1 MQKILGI
8 LGPTAVGK
16 TKIAKILA
24 QKTNQDTIISADSMQ
39 IYQELNVGTA
49 KATPEEM
56 SGIAQLMTDIVQPTD
71 SFSSYDYAKL
81 TSNIIE
87 QMFSADKIPIIVGG
101 TGFYFDSLLYPL
113 TYSNDNV
120 EKIREQLNNQLKT
133 FGIDYLY
140 NKLLEIDEESAKTI
154 HPNNTVRVIRA
165 LEIFYSTGQ
174 KKSDFKLPTD
184 SKYPANLYVLTT
196 DRQTLYQKI
205 NKRVDKMIA
214 DGLLNEVKSLTSK
227 YSPQNQCFNAI
238 GYKEIIAHL
247 NGDYDLNT
255 AIEKIKQNTRNYA
268 KRQISYFKRFKKA
281 TWIEVNYFDPTQT
294 ADKILKDFFENDH

>member
-24 QKTNQDTIISADSMQ
+24 QKTNQDSIISADSMQ

-49 KATPEEM
+49 KATSEEM

-87 QMFSADKIPIIVGG
+87 QMFSAGKIPIIVGG

-140 NKLLEIDEESAKTI
+140 NKLLEIDEESA
-154 HPNNTVRVIRA
+154 
-165 LEIFYSTGQ
+165 LLL
-174 KKSDFKLPTD
+174 LPT
-184 SKYPANLYVLTT
+184 AL
-196 DRQTLYQKI
+196 QQ
-205 NKRVDKMIA
+205 
-214 DGLLNEVKSLTSK
+214 
-227 YSPQNQCFNAI
+227 
-238 GYKEIIAHL
+238 
-247 NGDYDLNT
+247 
-255 AIEKIKQNTRNYA
+255 
-268 KRQISYFKRFKKA
+268 
-281 TWIEVNYFDPTQT
+281 
-294 ADKILKDFFENDH
+294 LK